1 MNFLDNN
8 MFDLSRKVLDFV
20 WQKQTVTMDNIA
32 NAETPGYKA
41 KYVTFEDELK
51 NKLGSQSGKTASDI
65 RSTINSVE
73 AQVHESN
80 DESTRADGNNVN
92 VDVESM
98 ELAKAALQYEFL
110 LKSYNDDL
118 TRLRTV
124 IKG

>member
-8 MFDLSRKVLDFV
+8 MFDLSRKVLDFI
-20 WQKQTVTMDNIA
+20 WQKQTITLDNIA

-41 KYVTFEDELK
+41 KYVTFEEELK
-51 NKLGSQSGKTASDI
+51 NRLNYQSGNSANNIKNAID
-65 RSTINSVE
+65 SVE
-73 AQVHESN
+73 AQVHEST
-80 DESTRADGNNVN
+80 DESSRADGNNVN
-92 VDVESM
+92 IDVESM

-118 TRLRTV
+118 TRLSTV

>member
-1 MNFLDNN
+1 MYFLDNN

-51 NKLGSQSGKTASDI
+51 NKLDSQSGKTASDI

-98 ELAKAALQYEFL
+98 ELAKAALQYGFL

>member
-51 NKLGSQSGKTASDI
+51 SKLDYQSGKTASDI

-98 ELAKAALQYEFL
+98 ELAKAALKYEFL

>member
-51 NKLGSQSGKTASDI
+51 SKLDYQSGKTASDI

-92 VDVESM
+92 VDVESI

>member
-8 MFDLSRKVLDFV
+8 MFDLSRKVLDFI

-41 KYVTFEDELK
+41 KYVTFEEELK
-51 NKLGSQSGKTASDI
+51 NKLDYQSGKPASAI
-65 RSTINSVE
+65 NSTINSVQ
-73 AQVHESN
+73 AQVHEST

-92 VDVESM
+92 IDVENM

>member
-32 NAETPGYKA
+32 NAETPEYKA

-51 NKLGSQSGKTASDI
+51 NKLDSQSGKTASDI

>member
-51 NKLGSQSGKTASDI
+51 NKLDYQSGKTASDI

>member
-8 MFDLSRKVLDFV
+8 MFDLSRKVLDFI
-20 WQKQTVTMDNIA
+20 WQKQTITLDNIA

-41 KYVTFEDELK
+41 KYVTFEEELK
-51 NKLGSQSGKTASDI
+51 NRLNYQSGNSANNIKN
-65 RSTINSVE
+65 TIDSVE
-73 AQVHESN
+73 AQVHEST
-80 DESTRADGNNVN
+80 DESSRADGNNVN
-92 VDVESM
+92 IDVESM

-118 TRLRTV
+118 TRLSTV

>member
-51 NKLGSQSGKTASDI
+51 SKLDYQSGKTASDI

-92 VDVESM
+92 VDVVSM

>member
-1 MNFLDNN
+1 MYFLDNN

-32 NAETPGYKA
+32 NAETPEYKA

-51 NKLGSQSGKTASDI
+51 NKLDSQSGKTASDI

>member
-51 NKLGSQSGKTASDI
+51 SKLDYQSGKTASDI